1 MKKNVNNIMAVM
13 SKKNR
18 LNRVGQSFPKEF
30 CYGLNF
36 LPNFSFSDNLIEK
49 DIDFKYSILER
60 LKNFKKF
67 KFSKEKAQKIFSKVK
82 DDHKL
87 ISFTDFDSFNL
98 GYYNDNN
105 LKLICGFHR
114 AFETLKEY
122 NFDKRFEISLRKI
135 YKIFFFGEKDQE
147 ETENLFP
154 FIKSKSKLFK
164 FGVDTD
170 YWSTSV
176 RIQEPKYDL
185 FCIGS
190 DTFRDYEIL
199 KKLDKNLRIKL
210 VTKLNIQNLPSNIDL
225 SIGSLNKSNLS
236 DYEIK
241 EIYNNSKIVL
251 VPLKKTT
258 QPSGYSVTLQSMS
271 LGKAVILADI
281 EGLWDRNLLIDNQNI
296 VLYKPGNFEELHKK
310 IKFLLNDKKF
320 RERIESNAFT
330 TARNSFS
337 LDRMSDSLLEIIK
350 DD

>member
-1 MKKNVNNIMAVM
+1 MAVM

-18 LNRVGQSFPKEF
+18 LYRVGKSFPKEF
-30 CYGLNF
+30 YYGLNF
-36 LPNFSFSDNLIEK
+36 VPNFSFSDNLIEK
-49 DIDFKYSILER
+49 DIDFKYSILEKI
-60 LKNFKKF
+60 KNFKRF
-67 KFSKEKAQKIFSKVK
+67 KFSKQKAQKIFSKLK

-114 AFETLKEY
+114 AFETLKDY

-135 YKIFFFGEKDQE
+135 NKIFFFGEKDQE
-147 ETENLFP
+147 ETEKVFP
-154 FIKSKSKLFK
+154 FIKGKSKFFK
-164 FGVDTD
+164 FGIDTD

-176 RIQEPKYDL
+176 KIHQPKYDL
-185 FCIGS
+185 CCIGS

-199 KKLDKNLRIKL
+199 KKLNKNLRIRL
-210 VTKLNIQNLPSNIDL
+210 ITKLKIENLPSNVEL
-225 SIGSLNKSNLS
+225 SVGSLNKNNLS
-236 DYEIK
+236 DNEIK

-281 EGLWDRNLLIDNQNI
+281 DGLWDRNLLIDNQNI
-296 VLYKPGNFEELHKK
+296 VLYKPGNFEELNKK
-310 IKFLLNDKKF
+310 IKILLNDNDLRKKLGT
-320 RERIESNAFT
+320 NAYT

-337 LDRMSDSLLEIIK
+337 LSRMKDSLLEIIK